1 MLSLDKLSRA
11 ALEKKWRYVKVQ
23 CLQPYPT
30 DRPYGLRYIKF
41 FQTST
46 SSSMFESE
54 RTPKASI
61 LSSPTLQITPSYNTP
76 QHVKTEK
83 DYEPFL
89 SPDNNVIMRQSNKVR
104 TPKLPSLSVTSR
116 GNDEVHL
123 NNIVTPKR
131 RKVNDEFLEDSQEFE
146 FAGLENQ
153 SRLLKNTLRGDKSLI
168 ENNPI
173 LNRIAIEKEAKKEKE
188 KEKKEEN
195 GGMKYVRRKLLH
207 KELKTVDNEGIDFIS
222 TYEENSS
229 NKASR
234 TQTARLFSVMKI
246 AKLGNYSE
254 ASY

>member
-30 DRPYGLRYIKF
+30 DRPYGLRYITF

-46 SSSMFESE
+46 SSESE

-61 LSSPTLQITPSYNTP
+61 LSPPILQIRPSYSTP
-76 QHVKTEK
+76 QHIKTEK

-89 SPDNNVIMRQSNKVR
+89 SPDNNVIMRQSIKVR

-116 GNDEVHL
+116 GNDEVRL
-123 NNIVTPKR
+123 NSVVTPKR
-131 RKVNDEFLEDSQEFE
+131 RKVKDEFLEDSQEFE

-173 LNRIAIEKEAKKEKE
+173 LNRIAIEKEAKKEEE

-195 GGMKYVRRKLLH
+195 GGMKYIRRKLLH
-207 KELKTVDNEGIDFIS
+207 KELKTVENEGIDFTS

-234 TQTARLFSVMKI
+234 TQTAQLFSVMKI
-246 AKLGNYSE
+246 AKLGNYNK
-254 ASY
+254 ASC

>member
-23 CLQPYPT
+23 CLQPYLT

-54 RTPKASI
+54 RTPKGSI
-61 LSSPTLQITPSYNTP
+61 LSPPTLQIKPSYSTP
-76 QHVKTEK
+76 QYVKTEK

-89 SPDNNVIMRQSNKVR
+89 SPDSNVIMRQSIKVR

-116 GNDEVHL
+116 GDDEVRL
-123 NNIVTPKR
+123 NNVVTPKR
-131 RKVNDEFLEDSQEFE
+131 RKMKDEFLEDSQEFE

-173 LNRIAIEKEAKKEKE
+173 LNRIAIEKEAKKKEEKE
-188 KEKKEEN
+188 KEEN

-207 KELKTVDNEGIDFIS
+207 KELKTVENEGVDFTS
-222 TYEENSS
+222 TYEENSN

-234 TQTARLFSVMKI
+234 TQTAQLFSVMKI
-246 AKLGNYSE
+246 AKLGNQL
-254 ASY
+254 